1 MNTSTLL
8 SLLPLFFLF
17 HELEEILMVCPWIK
31 KNSIA
36 MHRRFPKF
44 KSVIRKMEQMTT
56 PKFAAI
62 ATEEFLIVSACT
74 IVSIQTG
81 NLAAWYCCLT
91 AFGIHLMVHIAQFI
105 IWRGYI
111 PAIVSTTLCLPYCI
125 WAIHKTASIL
135 PLNEQLF
142 YAAIGTLL
150 GGLNLI
156 VMHII
161 MHQQPQPR

>member
-1 MNTSTLL
+1 MNPPIILP
-8 SLLPLFFLF
+8 LLPFFFLL

-31 KNSIA
+31 KNSTA
-36 MHRRFPKF
+36 MHRRFPKIEP
-44 KSVIRKMEQMTT
+44 VIRKMEQMTT
-56 PKFAAI
+56 PKFATI
-62 ATEEFLIVSACT
+62 ATEEFLIVFACT
-74 IVSIQTG
+74 VVSIQTG
-81 NLAAWYCCLT
+81 NPVAWYCCLT
-91 AFGIHLMVHIAQFI
+91 AFGIHLIVHVAQSI

-135 PLNEQLF
+135 SLNEQLF